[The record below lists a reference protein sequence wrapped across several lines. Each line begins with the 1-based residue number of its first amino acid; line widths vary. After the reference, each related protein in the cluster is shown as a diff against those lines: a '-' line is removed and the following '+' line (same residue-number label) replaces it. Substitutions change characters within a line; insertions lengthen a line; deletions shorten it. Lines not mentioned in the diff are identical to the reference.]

1 MEEGALGAER
11 SMNLVRDL
19 GNLIK
24 SI

>member
-19 GNLIK
+19 GKLIN